1 MNPSDLTSATA
12 ARHVDDLR
20 AAARHARLAALV
32 RGCRETTIE
41 RTGATAAPRPA
52 QRRHVQRLT
61 RRA

>member
-12 ARHVDDLR
+12 AQHVDDLR

-41 RTGATAAPRPA
+41 RTARLL
-52 QRRHVQRLT
+52 RLDRHGSDT
-61 RRA
+61 CGS

>member
-20 AAARHARLAALV
+20 AAARNARLATQV

-41 RTGATAAPRPA
+41 RTA
-52 QRRHVQRLT
+52 RLLHL
-61 RRA
+61 RRADDACGS

>member
-41 RTGATAAPRPA
+41 RTARLLHLG
-52 QRRHVQRLT
+52 RHSADT
-61 RRA
+61 CGG